1 MLKKAYGAEA
11 VPLSGAAGARRAV
24 KKAQMFVDTVIQAG
38 EEDSSR
44 GRILP
49 RVGRWCIRH
58 LFRLTATR

>member
-11 VPLSGAAGARRAV
+11 VPYPDADGARRAM

-38 EEDSSR
+38 EKDSSR
-44 GRILP
+44 GRILH
-49 RVGRWCIRH
+49 RAGRGCIRH